1 MSAIKK
7 SALRASEITPSGITV
22 TAGPLSF
29 VVSINGCWRG
39 KYRVTDANN
48 DRFYSDTLSEV
59 KEWIS
64 LCVEC
69 EEEGSSA

>member
-1 MSAIKK
+1 MPAIKK
-7 SALRASEITPSGITV
+7 SALRASAITPSGVTV
-22 TAGPLSF
+22 QAGPLSF

-39 KYRVTDANN
+39 KYRVTDSNN
-48 DRFYSDTLSEV
+48 DRFYSDTVSEV

-69 EEEGSSA
+69 VEEESAA